1 MSLTDLNLRRTYDP
15 DVCPDPVA
23 DFYSP
28 ALSESV
34 AYDRNT
40 FTFTANGLVA
50 AAAGLAGLLRN
61 DGRVRIICEPKGLS
75 AEVHQ
80 AIIAGHTQ
88 ALLDAAPPEDLT
100 NITEGDIRGKNQLD
114 MITWLVAQGRLE
126 IRVALPKT
134 AEQSIF
140 HDKTGIITD
149 SDGNRVSFDGI
160 PNETEAGWG
169 RNYERFHLFRSWSE
183 PERVK
188 DDVEHF
194 ERLWSN
200 QSAAVHVIP
209 VPEAYS
215 EHLKTAAP
223 GNNSYYARY
232 LPLPRGTKNGPTT
245 YEDRRGTYWR
255 RIQDAIR
262 NDPAT
267 TLATTPVTLWPHQ
280 AAFSNRHAGGPGP
293 DRLLIADEVGLGK
306 TIQAGILLQDA
317 GRLAGRPHRPVEH
330 LMVAGV
336 VALIAAAHD
345 PQHCRHG
352 TWARG
357 KYRADQ
363 QHLGFPPSLP
373 SATTGGR
380 GAKQRCEG
388 NENGYNGIGQGE
400 HGWAFRKKWGQAIL
414 PCLYTFSKFCVK
426 SS

>member
-1 MSLTDLNLRRTYDP
+1 MNCVKS
-15 DVCPDPVA
+15 
-23 DFYSP
+23 S
-28 ALSESV
+28 LSESV

-134 AEQSIF
+134 AEQGIF

-200 QSAAVHVIP
+200 
-209 VPEAYS
+209 
-215 EHLKTAAP
+215 
-223 GNNSYYARY
+223 
-232 LPLPRGTKNGPTT
+232 
-245 YEDRRGTYWR
+245 
-255 RIQDAIR
+255 
-262 NDPAT
+262 
-267 TLATTPVTLWPHQ
+267 
-280 AAFSNRHAGGPGP
+280 
-293 DRLLIADEVGLGK
+293 
-306 TIQAGILLQDA
+306 
-317 GRLAGRPHRPVEH
+317 
-330 LMVAGV
+330 
-336 VALIAAAHD
+336 
-345 PQHCRHG
+345 
-352 TWARG
+352 
-357 KYRADQ
+357 
-363 QHLGFPPSLP
+363 
-373 SATTGGR
+373 
-380 GAKQRCEG
+380 
-388 NENGYNGIGQGE
+388 
-400 HGWAFRKKWGQAIL
+400 
-414 PCLYTFSKFCVK
+414 
-426 SS
+426 